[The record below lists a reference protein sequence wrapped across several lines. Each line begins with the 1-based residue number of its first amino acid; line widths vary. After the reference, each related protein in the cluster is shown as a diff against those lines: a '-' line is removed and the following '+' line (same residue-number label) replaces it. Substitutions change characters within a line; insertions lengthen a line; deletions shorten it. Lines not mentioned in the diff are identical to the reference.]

1 MTLGRVAVLQDSVLS
16 QKKQLLAEL
25 KAQEEAMEPY
35 CRTPSP
41 TPIVVVAVVRSL
53 CWCGRCR
60 LKIASVATLAQAEAI
75 ARE

>member
-35 CRTPSP
+35 C
-41 TPIVVVAVVRSL
+41 
-53 CWCGRCR
+53 
-60 LKIASVATLAQAEAI
+60 
-75 ARE
+75 